1 MSIDEHKFTMSEQVE
16 ILCALDTAIAENTD
30 LVNKLNA
37 AGLHELVKPRMQ
49 ALTRLENIRQ
59 IIGECMT
66 LTATKPFVRTAEAGY
81 ERENDP
87 WSNGQDEDS
96 EEPPF

>member
-1 MSIDEHKFTMSEQVE
+1 MSSDEHKFTMSEQVE
-16 ILCALDTAIAENTD
+16 ILCALDAAITSNTELIND
-30 LVNKLNA
+30 LRA
-37 AGLHELVKPRMQ
+37 AGLHDLIKPRTQ
-49 ALTRLENIRQ
+49 ALTRLENVRQ

-66 LTATKPFVRTAEAGY
+66 LVAQKPFVLTAEAGY

-87 WSNGQDEDS
+87 WANGQDEDS